1 VSPTQTGTFAFWR
14 GFDAFKGTGSYFA
27 GLQAGYN
34 YRMPAG
40 IVIGIE
46 TDFIAPN
53 TFRGTRLLH
62 IVGGGQANFS
72 EIVEMAGSVR
82 GRLGFIHNKWLIYG
96 TAGYAWSADR
106 LERTQLAG
114 TPVDGSAIAGTVEKA
129 MLWRNGLAVG
139 GGVEVPIASK
149 WTASLDY

>member
-1 VSPTQTGTFAFWR
+1 MRAAVALSILALVATGVSAADTDQGWAWDGGYIGGNLGYGAGRSDWTVASPNGTQTGTFEFWR

-34 YRMPAG
+34 YRTPAG

-62 IVGGGQANFS
+62 MVGGSQANLS
-72 EIVEMAGSVR
+72 ETVEMAGSVR
-82 GRLGFIHNKWLIYG
+82 GRLGFLHNKWLIYG
-96 TAGYAWSADR
+96 TAGYAW
-106 LERTQLAG
+106 
-114 TPVDGSAIAGTVEKA
+114 
-129 MLWRNGLAVG
+129 
-139 GGVEVPIASK
+139 
-149 WTASLDY
+149 